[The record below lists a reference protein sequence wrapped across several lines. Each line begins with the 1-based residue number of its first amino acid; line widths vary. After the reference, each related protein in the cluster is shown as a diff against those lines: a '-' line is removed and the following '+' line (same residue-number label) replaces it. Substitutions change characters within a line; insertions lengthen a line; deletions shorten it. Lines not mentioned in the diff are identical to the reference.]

1 MKKPG
6 IKKAGAKPAKKP
18 APKTSAPKPKAK
30 TTSRGMSEAEY
41 KKIALTLPGT
51 LEGTSYGKPS
61 ILVVKKFLTRL
72 RAEDNS
78 LVLIVGSIDE
88 RDMLLEADP
97 ATFHITDHY
106 KDYPAVLARLDRID
120 AATLR
125 SMLER
130 RWRTIAPKKL
140 IKELEAK

>member
-1 MKKPG
+1 MKK
-6 IKKAGAKPAKKP
+6 AAAKPAKKP
-18 APKTSAPKPKAK
+18 ASKKSAPKPKAK
-30 TTSRGMSEAEY
+30 TAGKGRGLSEAEY
-41 KKIALTLPGT
+41 KKIALALPGT
-51 LEGTSYGKPS
+51 LEGSSYGKPS

-106 KDYPAVLARLDRID
+106 KNYPAVLARLDRID
-120 AATLR
+120 AATLTG
-125 SMLER
+125 MLER

-140 IKELEAK
+140 VKEREGT

>member
-1 MKKPG
+1 MKKAAA
-6 IKKAGAKPAKKP
+6 KKPAKK
-18 APKTSAPKPKAK
+18 SAPKAKAK
-30 TTSRGMSEAEY
+30 TAGKSRGMSEAEF
-41 KKIALTLPGT
+41 KKIALALPGT
-51 LEGTSYGKPS
+51 VEGCSYGKPS

-78 LVLIVGSIDE
+78 LVLTVGSLDE

-106 KDYPAVLARLDRID
+106 RDYPAVLARLDRID
-120 AATLR
+120 AATLK

-130 RWRTIAPKKL
+130 RWRIIAPKKL
-140 IKELEAK
+140 IKELEAR